1 LIQRRGLP
9 LHEQLGSEVQKGDA
23 MTQFEYVSV
32 ATALLYSIGVG
43 RLLSGLP
50 QIARRGASR
59 EAVGPHGPLG
69 RISQGEAEGESPA
82 PPVE

>member
-1 LIQRRGLP
+1 
-9 LHEQLGSEVQKGDA
+9 

-50 QIARRGASR
+50 QVARRGKRSGLT
-59 EAVGPHGPLG
+59 VLWT
-69 RISQGEAEGESPA
+69 
-82 PPVE
+82 VDLLL